1 MTNWENT
8 YETLLRMREHRDR
21 VKNHL
26 VGFASWLTAKE
37 RADMEKTVGELERDI
52 KELQDM
58 CIDEGICPDCG
69 SKIIEQ
75 RCEDPNFP
83 YRGVD
88 ICEGC
93 GRIWDRWE

>member
-26 VGFASWLTAKE
+26 TQFTPWLSTE
-37 RADMEKTVGELERDI
+37 EIADMKKTLGELVRDI

-75 RCEDPNFP
+75 RCEDANFP
-83 YRGVD
+83 YGGVD

-93 GRIWDRWE
+93 GRIWDRWD

>member
-21 VKNHL
+21 AKNHL
-26 VGFASWLTAKE
+26 VMFTPWLSTEE
-37 RADMEKTVGELERDI
+37 RVDMEKTLGELEADI

-75 RCEDPNFP
+75 KCEDPNFP

-93 GRIWDRWE
+93 RRIWARWE